1 MRMSEKGDVPSS
13 MSSGK
18 NQSPDGFFGW
28 NLGTRHQR
36 SVRKR
41 VSPNRSWNSCSS
53 LCPPRG
59 ARWAIS
65 PEWGIKRARRRSA
78 HFLLKWP
85 SKTFWLIGP
94 NSLIRDG
101 FQCLHLTSLR
111 SVIGAGMKLFNHLSL
126 STISHRSCR
135 STWVR
140 AQASVG
146 ELP

>member
-1 MRMSEKGDVPSS
+1 MKKGTFPSS

-65 PEWGIKRARRRSA
+65 PEWGNQVCKEAFRPFPSQVALQD
-78 HFLLKWP
+78 LLVNRPQLFDSRWFPVSPLDQFEVCDRGRDEAVQP
-85 SKTFWLIGP
+85 SFPVYNLP
-94 NSLIRDG
+94 SELP
-101 FQCLHLTSLR
+101 LHLDKS
-111 SVIGAGMKLFNHLSL
+111 SSI
-126 STISHRSCR
+126 C
-135 STWVR
+135 W
-140 AQASVG
+140 
-146 ELP
+146 